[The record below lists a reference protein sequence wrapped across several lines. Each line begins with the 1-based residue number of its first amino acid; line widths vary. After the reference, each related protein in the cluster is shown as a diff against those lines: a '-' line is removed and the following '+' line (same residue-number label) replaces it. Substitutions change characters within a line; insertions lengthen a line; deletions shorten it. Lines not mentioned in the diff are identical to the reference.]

1 MLWARLCQVGA
12 SVRNYFMHLLQEV
25 SCSPRLLSPIFCST
39 QRPKK
44 VSLCAIPVMLVN
56 AADARRV
63 WPRGRIIAAI
73 DALQKVHCVKNMNFA
88 CRVIKNLKI
97 LSWQSAA
104 LVMWKI
110 AFQRSRARGAATPF
124 FAAAVAPRW
133 DLMFAQLVQWWH
145 HWNASAAMQ
154 LRAVKILPR
163 ILPRL
168 HGLRLTTVQEIPN
181 ARFVSSQFSLSDRE
195 LLWANPFNCKI
206 EERVAWERPEGSL
219 LHTVDECN
227 VWNKLFNFWRS
238 RKDKC
243 LSITMAENQPWWIPN
258 ACNLSNDHC
267 WQGTKWPYLWD
278 YTKLFGPHLLSS
290 NWVGCTALCWDGSRK
305 GNWSTPFFVWGKPAR
320 ELIKQEGNW
329 VRSTSGRLNLICATE
344 AMS

>member
-1 MLWARLCQVGA
+1 MPGGKSHSKDPV
-12 SVRNYFMHLLQEV
+12 QEV
-25 SCSPRLLSPIFCST
+25 QQLPFLQQLS
-39 QRPKK
+39 
-44 VSLCAIPVMLVN
+44 
-56 AADARRV
+56 
-63 WPRGRIIAAI
+63 PRGRIWCLLCLFYAGTTE
-73 DALQKVHCVKNMNFA
+73 LQV
-88 CRVIKNLKI
+88 
-97 LSWQSAA
+97 
-104 LVMWKI
+104 
-110 AFQRSRARGAATPF
+110 
-124 FAAAVAPRW
+124 
-133 DLMFAQLVQWWH
+133 
-145 HWNASAAMQ
+145 
-154 LRAVKILPR
+154 LRCNSEHRILPW

-168 HGLRLTTVQEIPN
+168 HGLWLTTVQEIPN

-206 EERVAWERPEGSL
+206 EERVAWERTEGSL
-219 LHTVDECN
+219 LHPVDECN